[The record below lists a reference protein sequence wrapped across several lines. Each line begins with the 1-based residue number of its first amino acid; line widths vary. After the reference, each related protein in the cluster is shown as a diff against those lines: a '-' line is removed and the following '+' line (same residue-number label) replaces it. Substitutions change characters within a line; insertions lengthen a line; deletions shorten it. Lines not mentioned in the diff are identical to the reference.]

1 MTTRC
6 DFAAGL
12 RRRVGFMRV
21 TIAGR
26 RRPADSLAGNDASM
40 SILPRDPGPGCRI
53 QAGKTTKETAMH
65 RREFIGTT
73 IAASVALFGAGAAAQ
88 AAPLTPLP
96 QRKRIKVAF
105 MLGDNANVIDT
116 AGPWE
121 VFQDVML
128 GDSHHNPFEL
138 YTVAPKEGP
147 LKMTGGLVVQPHY
160 AVANAP
166 QPHVIVVPAHKS
178 TAESRAWLAQAS
190 AGTDVT
196 MSVCTGAFQLARA
209 GLLKGIP
216 ATTHHDFFESF
227 AKEFPDIELRRGL
240 RFVDS
245 GRVATA
251 GGLTSG
257 IDLALHVVARYFGV
271 EAAQATAAYMEY
283 SSEA

>member
-1 MTTRC
+1 
-6 DFAAGL
+6 
-12 RRRVGFMRV
+12 
-21 TIAGR
+21 
-26 RRPADSLAGNDASM
+26 
-40 SILPRDPGPGCRI
+40 
-53 QAGKTTKETAMH
+53 MH
-65 RREFIGTT
+65 RRQFIGSTV
-73 IAASVALFGAGAAAQ
+73 AASVALFAHGRAGAAESGPL
-88 AAPLTPLP
+88 APMP
-96 QRKRIKVAF
+96 KRERVKVAF

-128 GDSHHNPFEL
+128 GDSHDNPFEL
-138 YTVAPKEGP
+138 YTVAPSPGN
-147 LKMTGGLVVQPHY
+147 LRMTGGLEVKPKY
-160 AVANAP
+160 SIEDAP
-166 QPHVIVVPAHKS
+166 QPNVIVVPAHKS
-178 TAESRAWLAQAS
+178 TGASREWLRAAS

-245 GRVATA
+245 GRIATA

-257 IDLALHVVARYFGV
+257 IDMALHVVARYFGV
-271 EAAQATAAYMEY
+271 EAAARTAEYMEY
-283 SSEA
+283 TSDAWRA